1 MLQPYQLK
9 QHAAM
14 RKKQGDPLLGALGT
28 MAGTAAGAAIG
39 GPPGAAIGGGIGSQL
54 GNVASGAPLDPA
66 QMAISGIGAG
76 IAAGSSA
83 ANTAVKGVTSA
94 QEGVLTAS
102 NALEAAVS
110 DQATTAAQSAA
121 QSGYD
126 EAIKK
131 LQDAGM
137 KSMEAESSL
146 FNNPFS
152 KAGTAIKSV
161 FMSEGGEVNPNE
173 ERKRRLAMV
182 SPLMALSSSSNPLSL
197 VSPLAAVTL
206 SQGGEVRNK
215 QLPDDIDFSK
225 LQQLPESERNQQA
238 SVDQQTKRTA
248 KKSKGPLCSD
258 CKAQYKACGG
268 MTKKY

>member
-39 GPPGAAIGGGIGSQL
+39 GPAGAAIGGSLGSQL
-54 GNVASGAPLDPA
+54 GNVASGAPIDPA
-66 QMAISGIGAG
+66 QMAITGLGSGMS
-76 IAAGSSA
+76 AGSSA
-83 ANTAVKGVTSA
+83 AKTAVEGVTSA
-94 QEGVLTAS
+94 QEGVLSAS
-102 NALEAAVS
+102 NALDSALDSAVG
-110 DQATTAAQSAA
+110 DQATAAA

-146 FNNPFS
+146 FNKPFS

-161 FMSEGGEVNPNE
+161 FMSQGGQVNPNE
-173 ERKRRLAMV
+173 ERKKRLAML
-182 SPLMALSSSSNPLSL
+182 SPLMAAASSNNPLSL
-197 VSPLAAVTL
+197 ISPLAALTL
-206 SQGGEVRNK
+206 SEGGK
-215 QLPDDIDFSK
+215 
-225 LQQLPESERNQQA
+225 A
-238 SVDQQTKRTA
+238 
-248 KKSKGPLCSD
+248 KGPLCSE
-258 CKAQYKACGG
+258 CEAQYKACGG

>member
-9 QHAAM
+9 QHAAIP
-14 RKKQGDPLLGALGT
+14 KKQGDPLLGALGT
-28 MAGTAAGAAIG
+28 LAGTTAGAALG
-39 GPPGAAIGGGIGSQL
+39 GPAGAAIGGGIGSQL

-66 QMAISGIGAG
+66 QIAITGLGAG
-76 IAAGSSA
+76 MSAGSSA

-94 QEGVLTAS
+94 QEGVLSAS
-102 NALEAAVS
+102 NALGSAVG
-110 DQATTAAQSAA
+110 DQATAVA

-161 FMSEGGEVNPNE
+161 FMAEGGEVNPNE
-173 ERKRRLAMV
+173 ERKKRLAMI

-197 VSPLAAVTL
+197 VSPLAALTL

>member
-39 GPPGAAIGGGIGSQL
+39 GPAGAAIGGSLGSQL
-54 GNVASGAPLDPA
+54 GNVVSGADLNPA
-66 QMAISGIGAG
+66 QMAISGLGAG
-76 IAAGSSA
+76 MAAGSSA
-83 ANTAVKGVTSA
+83 ANAAVKGVTSA
-94 QEGVLTAS
+94 QEGVLSAS
-102 NALEAAVS
+102 NALKSAVG
-110 DQATTAAQSAA
+110 DQATAAAQSAA

-161 FMSEGGEVNPNE
+161 FMSEGG
-173 ERKRRLAMV
+173 KA
-182 SPLMALSSSSNPLSL
+182 
-197 VSPLAAVTL
+197 
-206 SQGGEVRNK
+206 
-215 QLPDDIDFSK
+215 
-225 LQQLPESERNQQA
+225 
-238 SVDQQTKRTA
+238 
-248 KKSKGPLCSD
+248 KGPLCSE
-258 CKAQYKACGG
+258 CEAQYKACGG

>member
-9 QHAAM
+9 QHAAL

-28 MAGTAAGAAIG
+28 MAGTAAGAALG
-39 GPPGAAIGGGIGSQL
+39 GPAGAAIGGSLGSQL
-54 GNVASGAPLDPA
+54 GNVVSGASMDPA
-66 QMAISGIGAG
+66 QMAITGLGAG
-76 IAAGSSA
+76 LSAGASA
-83 ANTAVKGVTSA
+83 ANSAVKGVTAA

-102 NALEAAVS
+102 NALSSAVDS
-110 DQATTAAQSAA
+110 AVDPTAVAAA

-126 EAIKK
+126 EAIKN
-131 LQDAGM
+131 LQSAGM

-146 FNNPFS
+146 FNKPFS

-161 FMSEGGEVNPNE
+161 FMAE
-173 ERKRRLAMV
+173 
-182 SPLMALSSSSNPLSL
+182 
-197 VSPLAAVTL
+197 
-206 SQGGEVRNK
+206 GGEVRNK

-225 LQQLPESERNQQA
+225 LQRLPESERNQQA
-238 SVDQQTKRTA
+238 SVDQQARRKD
-248 KKSKGPLCSD
+248 KKPKGPLCSD